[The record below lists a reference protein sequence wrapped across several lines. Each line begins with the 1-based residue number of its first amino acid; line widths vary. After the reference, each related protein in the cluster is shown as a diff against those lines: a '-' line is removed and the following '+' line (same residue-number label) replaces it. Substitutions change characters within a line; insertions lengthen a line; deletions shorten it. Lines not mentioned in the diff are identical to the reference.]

1 MVFDQ
6 EQHDRQADFTVH
18 VDPTDGWIYLDGVR
32 MTQRDAVDLAAA
44 LVQGVQRS
52 IDRYQM
58 DEPHYYDT
66 VQILTV
72 GVGARQ
78 SLDGSDEGV
87 RMKAVGEWCL
97 GML

>member
-6 EQHDRQADFTVH
+6 EQHERVADFTVH

-58 DEPHYYDT
+58 DRPSYYDT
-66 VQILTV
+66 AQIL
-72 GVGARQ
+72 AR
-78 SLDGSDEGV
+78 SES
-87 RMKAVGEWCL
+87 AL
-97 GML
+97 GRALTALTKVFG